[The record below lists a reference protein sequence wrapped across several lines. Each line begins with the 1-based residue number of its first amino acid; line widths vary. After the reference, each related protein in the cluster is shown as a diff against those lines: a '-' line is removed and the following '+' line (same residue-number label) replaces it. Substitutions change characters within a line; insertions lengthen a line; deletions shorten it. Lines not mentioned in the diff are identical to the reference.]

1 MIDMFQKS
9 VGNSSKNN
17 PERKEKIAMFTW
29 WKRWI
34 FDESDGY
41 LTIGKKLSKY
51 FSKNSSK
58 KKAKIGMVV

>member
-1 MIDMFQKS
+1 MFQKS
-9 VGNSSKNN
+9 VRNSSKNN
-17 PERKEKIAMFTW
+17 PER
-29 WKRWI
+29 KRWI

-58 KKAKIGMVV
+58 KKAKIAMVV